1 MKYPMTK
8 GQIEELI
15 DKVNDTQGKLDIVF
29 DAIKN
34 LQTNAD
40 LTIIRNKLDEI
51 LIKVDAIG
59 RA

>member
-1 MKYPMTK
+1 MTK